1 MANKSYTVLSGSFR
15 DHNNEVI
22 DVGGTVELPDDV
34 AVRFRHQLLEIK
46 QDPAPAT
53 VAAPAKSS
61 GAAKEGRDV

>member
-22 DVGGTVELPDDV
+22 GAGGTVELPDDV

-46 QDPAPAT
+46 QDPAR
-53 VAAPAKSS
+53 AKSS